1 MTPAWVSRVRRG
13 RDRRDSLHWDTTL
26 HARNTHSDFESRL
39 IKNSPIADDREA
51 LRHARRQQSPLFA
64 LAVAG

>member
-1 MTPAWVSRVRRG
+1 MTPAWVSRACQRRG
-13 RDRRDSLHWDTTL
+13 RNDWDTTL